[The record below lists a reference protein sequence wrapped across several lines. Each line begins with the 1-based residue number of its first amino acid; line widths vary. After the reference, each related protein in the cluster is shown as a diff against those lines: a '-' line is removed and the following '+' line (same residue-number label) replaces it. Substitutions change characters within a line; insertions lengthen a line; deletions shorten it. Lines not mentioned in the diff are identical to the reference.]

1 MTSQSIMCHTP
12 STWYGFDSVYAQLK
26 WDIVWIL
33 LVLKSFITTQIL
45 GLIDFKNCTKKSDH
59 FKFFLE
65 QILVTSHWE
74 LNLICTSKKM
84 QEQKLDWFVGYIALS
99 ALGNMLKN
107 LSFSYELYV
116 QALLKRL

>member
-1 MTSQSIMCHTP
+1 
-12 STWYGFDSVYAQLK
+12 
-26 WDIVWIL
+26 
-33 LVLKSFITTQIL
+33 
-45 GLIDFKNCTKKSDH
+45 
-59 FKFFLE
+59 
-65 QILVTSHWE
+65 
-74 LNLICTSKKM
+74 M